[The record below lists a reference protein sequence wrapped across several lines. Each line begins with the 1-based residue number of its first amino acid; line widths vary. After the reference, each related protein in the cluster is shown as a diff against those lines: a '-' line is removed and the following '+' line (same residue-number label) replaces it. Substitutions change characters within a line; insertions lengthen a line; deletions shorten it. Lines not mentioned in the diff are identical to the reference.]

1 MFTIMLT
8 WNKLKEILHN
18 KNQGV
23 DYSVVKS
30 LLRNKVLYLAGLIN
44 VNLRNNEEWKELS
57 RRRKLQLEALAEFS
71 DVAERLGVRYVIVK
85 TFKLFP
91 YVPDDI
97 DILIL
102 DSDMIYDIVSEL
114 IKKGFKVRSKGTLEI
129 TLTKVA
135 FKTFVN
141 LDIHS
146 KMAAGE
152 YVYYP
157 SEILWQNARKV
168 VINHARLNVA
178 SWDDECVLTIA
189 HAIMKE
195 FEVLASD
202 ILQFTLCKKK
212 GYIKFEDLKRTGH
225 VKTYEV
231 FSRIYRMIVQEN
243 KTLPHRVSLIEVVLV
258 YMYNVNHRVR
268 AEKLKPIYELMSFP
282 KAKGIK
288 KLVYGMI

>member
-1 MFTIMLT
+1 MLT

-102 DSDMIYDIVSEL
+102 DSDMIDDIVSEL
-114 IKKGFKVRSKGTLEI
+114 IKKGFKVRSKGTPEI

-135 FKTFVN
+135 SKTFAD
-141 LDIHS
+141 LDMHS

-157 SEILWQNARKV
+157 SEILWQNARKA

-178 SWDDECVLTIA
+178 SWDDECTITIA

-195 FEVLASD
+195 FEVPASD
-202 ILQFTLCKKK
+202 ILQFMLCKKK
-212 GYIKFEDLKRTGH
+212 GYIKFEHLKKTGH
-225 VKTYEV
+225 AKTYEV
-231 FSRIYRMIVQEN
+231 FLKIYKIVIQGN
-243 KTLPHRVSLIEVVLV
+243 KVLPYRVPLIGVALAYIYNVSHRV
-258 YMYNVNHRVR
+258 HT
-268 AEKLKPIYELMSFP
+268 EKLKPIYELISFP
-282 KAKGIK
+282 KAKGMK
-288 KLVYGMI
+288 KLIYGMI